1 LDLPVE
7 GGLVMLARRLS
18 GPALTATLVTTLVVP
33 FAQTTP
39 ASAAGCT
46 SLHSGSRG
54 ACVTTLQKRLVAL
67 RYDLGAPDGT
77 FGPQT
82 YHAVMAFQ
90 KVNGLSRTGAVNA
103 TTWYRLFHSPV
114 VPRLRYIRSG
124 NGLEVNLTRQ
134 VLLRASSGVLIRI
147 YDVSTGRPSLPTPV
161 SGSRPFTIWRR
172 ALWGST
178 GYNDREHYV
187 QYFYR
192 GTLLAMHAYNYVPPF
207 PTSHGCVRLYPP
219 SAARLWS
226 ATYAG
231 ERVFTYR

>member
-1 LDLPVE
+1 MFARHVP
-7 GGLVMLARRLS
+7 GLAVA
-18 GPALTATLVTTLVVP
+18 ATLVTALAVP
-33 FAQTTP
+33 LMQNSP
-39 ASAAGCT
+39 ASAASCT

-54 ACVTTLQKRLVAL
+54 ACVTTLQRRLVAL
-67 RYDLGAPDGT
+67 HYDLAAPDGN

-82 YHAVMAFQ
+82 SHAVMAFQ

-103 TTWYRLFHSPV
+103 TTWYRLFHSPA

-124 NGLEVNLTRQ
+124 SGLEVNLTKQ
-134 VLLRASSGVLIRI
+134 VLLRAAGGVVVRI

-161 SGSRPFTIWRR
+161 SGSRAFTIWRR
-172 ALWGST
+172 AVWGST

-192 GTLLAMHAYNYVPPF
+192 GTLLAMHAYGYVPPF
-207 PTSHGCVRLYPP
+207 PASHGCIRLYPP

-226 ATYAG
+226 TTYAG